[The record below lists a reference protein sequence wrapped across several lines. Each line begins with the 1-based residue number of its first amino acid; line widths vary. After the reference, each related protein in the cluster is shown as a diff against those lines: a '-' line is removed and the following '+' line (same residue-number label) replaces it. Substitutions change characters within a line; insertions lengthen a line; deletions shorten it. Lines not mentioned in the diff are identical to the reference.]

1 MTVVECIAVGELHA
15 AGLPLLS
22 SSSLRRCPAAQTMG
36 LFMCVSSEGLDT
48 TGINSTSSS
57 RVDSQ
62 CGGEAMTWNRSV
74 RQTLSLSLTN
84 TTLSQARL
92 LLLLGITHLE
102 LDSGSQR
109 GLKGMRNVEEH
120 PQ

>member
-1 MTVVECIAVGELHA
+1 VTVAECIAVGELHA

-22 SSSLRRCPAAQTMG
+22 SSSLRRCSAAQTTG

-48 TGINSTSSS
+48 TFINSTSSS
-57 RVDSQ
+57 RVNSR

-74 RQTLSLSLTN
+74 RQTLSLSFTN

-102 LDSGSQR
+102 LDSESQR
-109 GLKGMRNVEEH
+109 GSKGMRNVEEH
-120 PQ
+120 SR